1 MNCTPKVLCLTFGVQ
16 FNFDTAS
23 FRLYSSKFAF
33 FLNSVSIIRNRPIRN
48 RLYKKNNKRFGSLC
62 DQCLA
67 KGSTIA
73 SDRLKWCGLFCQ
85 MQMQHT

>member
-16 FNFDTAS
+16 FILTQPHFDYTAQNL
-23 FRLYSSKFAF
+23 R

-73 SDRLKWCGLFCQ
+73 SDRLKWCGLFC
-85 MQMQHT
+85 